1 MMSREQG
8 GDDLEDDFEIEDVVV
23 EEGDDDDD
31 GDGGVVASGGFDAG
45 SDDDDDDD
53 DGDDKDVSGG
63 STSALPSQPPGK
75 RKRSDKPAEGLV
87 FDAASAT
94 WIAPSSKKPRSQSAQ
109 LTKQQRRQADR
120 KKRSDSYAAKQSEM
134 VRQMYHSPTAAA
146 ELVWNSFLEDQGEGL
161 SEDEKDSL
169 KLTGEQMLVGPALD
183 TKPDL
188 AAILLDIEEKVA
200 PANFKQAPKSKGTP
214 RVLILSASAK
224 RSVELCKILNPIC
237 KGSKAGKC
245 GKFFGKHKD
254 VKHQQFFL
262 KKESFVYAVGTPART
277 SALSETG
284 MLKFGALAAV
294 LVDGSW
300 INPLGRTLLEQAES
314 RRDLH
319 LFLKNHL
326 IKHCKS
332 KGTKI
337 VLF

>member
-1 MMSREQG
+1 M
-8 GDDLEDDFEIEDVVV
+8 
-23 EEGDDDDD
+23 
-31 GDGGVVASGGFDAG
+31 
-45 SDDDDDDD
+45 
-53 DGDDKDVSGG
+53 
-63 STSALPSQPPGK
+63 TSPPPSLPAPRMLLFFLPPFLSFPFLLPSFCFPI
-75 RKRSDKPAEGLV
+75 V
-87 FDAASAT
+87 FLS
-94 WIAPSSKKPRSQSAQ
+94 IF
-109 LTKQQRRQADR
+109 L
-120 KKRSDSYAAKQSEM
+120 
-134 VRQMYHSPTAAA
+134 
-146 ELVWNSFLEDQGEGL
+146 SF
-161 SEDEKDSL
+161 
-169 KLTGEQMLVGPALD
+169 
-183 TKPDL
+183 
-188 AAILLDIEEKVA
+188 
-200 PANFKQAPKSKGTP
+200 FF
-214 RVLILSASAK
+214 
-224 RSVELCKILNPIC
+224 C

>member
-1 MMSREQG
+1 MSNPNTY
-8 GDDLEDDFEIEDVVV
+8 DLPTSLPPCPAY
-23 EEGDDDDD
+23 
-31 GDGGVVASGGFDAG
+31 ASFF
-45 SDDDDDDD
+45 S
-53 DGDDKDVSGG
+53 S
-63 STSALPSQPPGK
+63 SFPFLS
-75 RKRSDKPAEGLV
+75 
-87 FDAASAT
+87 F
-94 WIAPSSKKPRSQSAQ
+94 PSS
-109 LTKQQRRQADR
+109 
-120 KKRSDSYAAKQSEM
+120 
-134 VRQMYHSPTAAA
+134 
-146 ELVWNSFLEDQGEGL
+146 
-161 SEDEKDSL
+161 
-169 KLTGEQMLVGPALD
+169 
-183 TKPDL
+183 
-188 AAILLDIEEKVA
+188 ILL
-200 PANFKQAPKSKGTP
+200 
-214 RVLILSASAK
+214 LSYRFS
-224 RSVELCKILNPIC
+224 IYFPFFFFC